1 MPFLEFYTAAFR
13 RIPVHLPSLSAL
25 RSPFPASSPL
35 PSAIGAFM
43 VLLPPF
49 SAQLFLPKNK
59 RKEETR
65 SPLNQTGPGF
75 SLHSDFLA
83 GGVNGYPL
91 GREEGVG
98 PADGAHG
105 GDLP

>member
-1 MPFLEFYTAAFR
+1 
-13 RIPVHLPSLSAL
+13 
-25 RSPFPASSPL
+25 
-35 PSAIGAFM
+35 M

-49 SAQLFLPKNK
+49 SAQPFLRKNK

-65 SPLNQTGPGF
+65 SPLIQTGPGF
-75 SLHSDFLA
+75 SLHLDFLA